1 MNTIRYTFLLRT
13 TFLFLAFLFSF
24 VSSAQTIPPFKM
36 KLTNGTVFS
45 ALNLVKNKPLILIYF
60 DPDCDHCQILMNQLF
75 KNINECK
82 NAQIVMVTIKSLNEV
97 KKFEKNYKTA
107 AHKNIK
113 VGIED
118 PLFYFRYYFKL
129 DILPFTALYD
139 KNGIM
144 VYSWRKETPVND
156 LLTRLK
162 KLK

>member
-1 MNTIRYTFLLRT
+1 MSNIFKKIDEYK
-13 TFLFLAFLFSF
+13 
-24 VSSAQTIPPFKM
+24 SAQ
-36 KLTNGTVFS
+36 V
-45 ALNLVKNKPLILIYF
+45 
-60 DPDCDHCQILMNQLF
+60 
-75 KNINECK
+75 
-82 NAQIVMVTIKSLNEV
+82 VMVTFKPINEV